1 MSFLKNIK
9 TAEQIATE
17 RHEAAIN
24 AVEAQRLAA
33 YANQLTGSDRHFAEA
48 VRLEAVGDTAG
59 AEAARA
65 AGLAR
70 HEEIR
75 LQYPWPVGAL

>member
-9 TAEQIATE
+9 TAEQIEAE
-17 RHEAAIN
+17 RKEAEIK
-24 AVEAQRLAA
+24 AVETQRLAA
-33 YANQLTGSDRHFAEA
+33 YSNPMTGSDCHFAEA

-75 LQYPWPVGAL
+75 LQYPWPEEA